1 MQAIRITTEKK
12 KSIIKWIATAIGLA
26 LVFTFLYK
34 HGVSPVWA
42 AVAIVCLKGVFKFIY
57 VIASCLVTLAIIIAI
72 LSFLIF

>member
-1 MQAIRITTEKK
+1 MNITRITTEKK
-12 KSIIKWIATAIGLA
+12 KSIIKWIAIVILLA
-26 LVFTFLYK
+26 LAFTFLYR

-42 AVAIVCLKGVFKFIY
+42 AVAIVAFRGVFKFIY

>member
-1 MQAIRITTEKK
+1 MNTTKITADKK
-12 KSIIKWIATAIGLA
+12 KSIIKWIAIVILLA

-34 HGVSPVWA
+34 HGVLPVWA
-42 AVAIVCLKGVFKFIY
+42 AVAIVCLKGGFKFIY

>member
-1 MQAIRITTEKK
+1 MNTTKITIDKK
-12 KSIIKWIATAIGLA
+12 KSIIKWIAIVILLA
-26 LVFTFLYK
+26 LVFTFLYR

-42 AVAIVCLKGVFKFIY
+42 AVAIVAFRGVFNFIY

>member
-1 MQAIRITTEKK
+1 MNTTKITTDKK
-12 KSIIKWIATAIGLA
+12 KSIIKWLAIVILLA
-26 LVFTFLYK
+26 LVFTFLYR

-57 VIASCLVTLAIIIAI
+57 VIASCLVTLAIIIGI

>member
-1 MQAIRITTEKK
+1 MNTTKITADKQ
-12 KSIIKWIATAIGLA
+12 KSLIKWIAIVILLA
-26 LVFTFLYK
+26 LVFTFLHK

-57 VIASCLVTLAIIIAI
+57 VIASCLVTLAIIVAI

>member
-1 MQAIRITTEKK
+1 MNTARITTEKK
-12 KSIIKWIATAIGLA
+12 KSIVKWIAIIILSA

-34 HGVSPVWA
+34 HGISPVWA